1 MKDLKDKTK
10 QTEADKTSPNYTE
23 ASDDRKEALN
33 QALADAQAMIDKAH
47 GSNATHDQVQQ
58 VLDKLTQAN
67 QNLNGNKRV
76 AEAKTDASNT
86 IDHLKYLNRAN
97 NKLPK
102 IM

>member
-1 MKDLKDKTK
+1 
-10 QTEADKTSPNYTE
+10 
-23 ASDDRKEALN
+23 
-33 QALADAQAMIDKAH
+33 AMIDKAH

-86 IDHLKYLNRAN
+86 IDHLKYLNPSQQQTAKDNVEQATKLAEIDAAKAN
-97 NKLPK
+97 AQVLN
-102 IM
+102 